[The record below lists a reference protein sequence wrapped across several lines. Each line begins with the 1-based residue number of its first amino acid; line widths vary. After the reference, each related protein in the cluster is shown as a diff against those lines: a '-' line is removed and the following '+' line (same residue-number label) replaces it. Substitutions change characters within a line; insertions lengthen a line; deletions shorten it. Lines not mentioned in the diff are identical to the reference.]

1 MEQLLTYFTFGME
14 IGAAQLIAMAIAAG
28 LGVLGPGIG
37 IGLIGGKAM
46 EAIGRNPEASGKIV
60 SNMILAI
67 VFAEALGIL
76 ALVVSFIIRCVAS
89 GRAPAWNSSRAL
101 GSMQVLRSARNMVQA
116 DWQCPVIRNGSPD
129 FR

>member
-1 MEQLLTYFTFGME
+1 MESVEG
-14 IGAAQLIAMAIAAG
+14 AQLIAMAIAAG

-76 ALVVSFIIRCVAS
+76 ALVVSFIIRFV
-89 GRAPAWNSSRAL
+89 G
-101 GSMQVLRSARNMVQA
+101 
-116 DWQCPVIRNGSPD
+116 
-129 FR
+129 

>member
-1 MEQLLTYFTFGME
+1 MEVE
-14 IGAAQLIAMAIAAG
+14 SAKLIAMALAAG

-46 EAIGRNPEASGKIV
+46 EAIGRNPEASGKVV

-76 ALVVSFIIRCVAS
+76 ALVV
-89 GRAPAWNSSRAL
+89 
-101 GSMQVLRSARNMVQA
+101 
-116 DWQCPVIRNGSPD
+116 
-129 FR
+129 